1 MNSLTITDNWYLDFF
16 TGLNCELWERA
27 VTPEWTNQ
35 EVNFLLATLNVPPG
49 ASLLDIQCG
58 YGRHCIELAKRGYS
72 LTGFDIS
79 SEFLNTLKQQV
90 KAEQLQIQVIQGNSL
105 TTQFTTTFDGA
116 YCLGNS
122 FGYVDYEGMD
132 AFVQNIATALR
143 SKARLVIN
151 SGLVAESILTHF
163 PETKRYVF
171 GDLAMD
177 IRNSYVVEDSYMAT
191 EITYTKGSRVETHYF
206 KHYVYTLAEIKR
218 LLARHGLQIIA
229 VYSSTDRSI
238 YQLGD
243 QQMYLVAEKQ

>member
-1 MNSLTITDNWYLDFF
+1 MNSITITDNWYQDFF

-35 EVNFLLATLNVPPG
+35 EVDLLLATLNVPPG

-58 YGRHCIELAKRGYS
+58 FGRHCVELSKRGYQ

-79 SEFLNTLKQQV
+79 TEFLNTLKQQAE
-90 KAEQLQIQVIQGNSL
+90 AEQLQIQLIQENIL

-116 YCLGNS
+116 YCLGNG
-122 FGYVDYEGMD
+122 FGYVDYEGMN

-143 SKARLVIN
+143 PKARLVIN
-151 SGLVAESILTHF
+151 SGVVAESILTHF
-163 PETKRYVF
+163 PETNRYVL
-171 GDLAMD
+171 GD
-177 IRNSYVVEDSYMAT
+177 
-191 EITYTKGSRVETHYF
+191 RVETHYF

-218 LLARHGLQIIA
+218 LLVRHGLQIVA
-229 VYSSTDRSI
+229 VYSSTDRAI

-243 QQMYLVAEKQ
+243 QQMYLVAEKL